1 MNVGYTQRAEALAA
15 AALILVASGCAGAST
30 QAGSAPVVLPPTSAG
45 LHDSGSWI
53 SPEVKNAKALLYV
66 GDPTGSP
73 SYSGVIDIL
82 SVHGLQYK
90 LIGQIQDDEMPEG
103 MTTDAAGNLYVADL
117 GVATE
122 GPAPGDIKVYPKGS
136 KKYSRY
142 IVPADWVPNDI
153 AVGRDGTMYVANIAP
168 FAEFSPGSVS
178 IYPPLASQPS
188 RVLHLPN
195 FQVDGI
201 TLHAKTNTI
210 YISYQTDSG
219 GGRIAEFKHARGKA
233 IDLGVSYPE
242 PWAILEDGS
251 NNLLALDGS
260 GIVEVYSEATGK
272 LVQQIPVPNGAAW
285 EAFNTKRS
293 ELFVSNFEQVE
304 VLSYPA
310 GKVLGSINEGW
321 SASNYPTGVAY
332 WPPP

>member
-1 MNVGYTQRAEALAA
+1 MTEQTMAA
-15 AALILVASGCAGAST
+15 ATLILLLASGCAGVTAPG
-30 QAGSAPVVLPPTSAG
+30 GSASVMPPPPAG
-45 LHDSGSWI
+45 LRHSGGWM
-53 SPEVKNAKALLYV
+53 SPEVKSAKALLYV

-82 SVHGLQYK
+82 SLHGLQYK
-90 LIGQIQDDEMPEG
+90 LVGQIQDDEMPEG

-122 GPAPGDIKVYPKGS
+122 GQAHGDIKVYPKGS
-136 KKYSRY
+136 TMYSRY
-142 IVPADWVPNDI
+142 IVPIHWVPYDI
-153 AVGRDGTMYVANIAP
+153 AVGGNGTMYVANIAP
-168 FAEFSPGSVS
+168 FAGFSPGSVS
-178 IYPPLASQPS
+178 IYPPAASQPS
-188 RVLHLPN
+188 RVLHLHN

-201 TLHAKTNTI
+201 TLHAQTDRI
-210 YISYQTDSG
+210 YISYQTNSG
-219 GGRIAEFKHARGKA
+219 NGDIAEFKHARGKA
-233 IDLGVSYPE
+233 IDLGASYPE

-251 NNLLALDGS
+251 DNLLALDGS
-260 GIVEVYSEATGK
+260 GTVEVYSEATGK

-285 EAFNTKRS
+285 EAFNQKRS

-310 GKVLGSINEGW
+310 GKVLGSVDEGW
-321 SASNYPTGVAY
+321 SESNYPTGVAY

>member
-1 MNVGYTQRAEALAA
+1 VNVGFTRRGEALAA
-15 AALILVASGCAGAST
+15 ATLILFASGCAGAT
-30 QAGSAPVVLPPTSAG
+30 TPPGSASLMPPSSAG
-45 LHDSGSWI
+45 LPHSGSWML
-53 SPEVKNAKALLYV
+53 PEVKSAKALLYV

-82 SVHGLQYK
+82 SLHGLQAK
-90 LIGQIQDDEMPEG
+90 LVGQIQDDEMPEG

-122 GPAPGDIKVYPKGS
+122 GPAPGDITVYPKGS

-142 IVPADWVPNDI
+142 IVPANWVPYDI

-168 FAEFSPGSVS
+168 FAKFSPGSVS
-178 IYPPLASQPS
+178 IYPPAASQPS

-201 TLHAKTNTI
+201 TLHDKTDTI
-210 YISYQTDSG
+210 YVSYQTDASSG
-219 GGRIAEFKHARGKA
+219 NIAEFKNARGKA
-233 IDLGVSYPE
+233 HNFGASYPE
-242 PWAILEDGS
+242 PWAILEDGN

-260 GIVEVYSEATGK
+260 GTVEVYSEATGK

-285 EAFNTKRS
+285 ETFNQKRS

-304 VLSYPA
+304 ILSYPA
-310 GKVLGSINEGW
+310 GKLLGSINEGW
-321 SASNYPTGVAY
+321 STSNYPTGVAY

>member
-1 MNVGYTQRAEALAA
+1 MNVGPTQRGEALVAA
-15 AALILVASGCAGAST
+15 TLILFGSGCAGGST
-30 QAGSAPVVLPPTSAG
+30 PGGSASGMPPSSSGLRHAG
-45 LHDSGSWI
+45 GWM

-66 GDPTGSP
+66 GDPTGDP

-82 SVHGLQYK
+82 SLHGLQYK
-90 LIGQIQDDEMPEG
+90 LVGQIQDDDMPEG
-103 MTTDAAGNLYVADL
+103 MTTDAAGNLYVTDL

-122 GPAPGDIKVYPKGS
+122 GQAHGDIKVYSKGS
-136 KKYSRY
+136 TKYSRY
-142 IVPADWVPNDI
+142 IVPAKWVPYDI
-153 AVGRDGTMYVANIAP
+153 AVGSDGTMYVANIAP

-178 IYPPLASQPS
+178 VFPPGASQPS
-188 RVLHLPN
+188 RVLRFTN

-201 TLHAKTNTI
+201 TLHAQTNTI
-210 YISYQTDSG
+210 FVSFQTEASSG
-219 GGRIAEFKHARGKA
+219 NIAEFFNARGKA
-233 IDLGVSYPE
+233 HKFGASYPE

-251 NNLLALDGS
+251 DNLLALDG
-260 GIVEVYSEATGK
+260 GGTVEVYSEATGE

-285 EAFNTKRS
+285 EAFNRKRS

-310 GKVLGSINEGW
+310 GKLLGSINEGW
-321 SASNYPTGVAY
+321 STSNYPTGVAY

>member
-1 MNVGYTQRAEALAA
+1 MRLFAPGRALAA
-15 AALILVASGCAGAST
+15 ATLILFASGCAGA
-30 QAGSAPVVLPPTSAG
+30 TSSG
-45 LHDSGSWI
+45 GSGSVVPSSPAGFRHSGDWM
-53 SPEVKNAKALLYV
+53 SPEVKSAKALLYV

-82 SVHGLQYK
+82 SLHGLQYK
-90 LIGQIQDDEMPEG
+90 LVGQIQDDDMPEG

-117 GVATE
+117 GGSTE
-122 GPAPGDIKVYPKGS
+122 GQAHGDIKVYPKGS
-136 KKYSRY
+136 TMYSRY
-142 IVPADWVPNDI
+142 IVPENWVPYDI
-153 AVGRDGTMYVANIAP
+153 AVGGDGTMYVANIAP
-168 FAEFSPGSVS
+168 FAKFSPGSVS
-178 IYPPLASQPS
+178 VYPPAASQPS
-188 RVLHLPN
+188 RVLRLHN

-201 TLHAKTNTI
+201 TLHDQTSTI
-210 YISYQTDSG
+210 YISYQGDSSDG
-219 GGRIAEFKHARGKA
+219 NIAEFKHARGKA

-260 GIVEVYSEATGK
+260 GTVEVYSEATGK
-272 LVQQIPVPNGAAW
+272 LVQQISVPNGAAW
-285 EAFNTKRS
+285 EAFNQKRS

-321 SASNYPTGVAY
+321 SKSNYPTGVAY

>member
-1 MNVGYTQRAEALAA
+1 M
-15 AALILVASGCAGAST
+15 
-30 QAGSAPVVLPPTSAG
+30 PPSSAG
-45 LHDSGSWI
+45 LRHSGGWM
-53 SPEVKNAKALLYV
+53 SPEVKSAKALLYV

-82 SVHGLQYK
+82 SLHGLQYK
-90 LIGQIQDDEMPEG
+90 LVGQIQDDAMPEG

-122 GPAPGDIKVYPKGS
+122 GPATGDIKVYPKGS
-136 KKYSRY
+136 TKYSRY
-142 IVPADWVPNDI
+142 IVPTKWVPYDI
-153 AVGRDGTMYVANIAP
+153 AVGSDGTMYVANIAP
-168 FAEFSPGSVS
+168 FASFSPGSVS
-178 IYPPLASQPS
+178 IYPLGASQPS
-188 RVLHLPN
+188 RVLHLHN

-201 TLHAKTNTI
+201 TLHAQSNAI
-210 YISYQTDSG
+210 YVSYQTESSSG
-219 GGRIAEFKHARGKA
+219 NIAEFKNARGKA
-233 IDLGVSYPE
+233 IYFGASYPE
-242 PWAILEDGS
+242 PWAILEDGR

-260 GIVEVYSEATGK
+260 GTVEVYSEATGK

-285 EAFNTKRS
+285 EAFNHKRS

-321 SASNYPTGVAY
+321 STSNYPTGVAY